1 MREHL
6 PRCLENGGEVIL
18 VFGKQAKSIFQG
30 LLWENAVKDA
40 SRPSV
45 VHQNVALDIEVVT
58 PENSKLYAKTS
69 RDTGICHLVIYAP
82 HPCKFT
88 PYNAGTEGRN
98 DPVQKVHSAIRMDA
112 SLDYATRFIGRELP
126 SQFFWRELAQRPFPV
141 A

>member
-1 MREHL
+1 MNSGIDESFCFVTHCF
-6 PRCLENGGEVIL
+6 PRPTDNDELSSDELKTN
-18 VFGKQAKSIFQG
+18 
-30 LLWENAVKDA
+30 
-40 SRPSV
+40 
-45 VHQNVALDIEVVT
+45 QNVALDIEVVT

-112 SLDYATRFIGRELP
+112 SLDYATRFIGKELP
-126 SQFFWRELAQRPFPV
+126 SQFFWRELAQRSFPV